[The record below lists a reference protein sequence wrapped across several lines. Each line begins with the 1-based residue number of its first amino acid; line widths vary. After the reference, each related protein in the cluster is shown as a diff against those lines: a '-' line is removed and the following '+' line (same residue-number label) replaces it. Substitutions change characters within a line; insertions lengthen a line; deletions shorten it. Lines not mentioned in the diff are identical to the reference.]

1 MQSEVTPQQPGTVL
15 KETLKMFAGKS
26 TKIIKYFRCLLAAF
40 ICSINLFHW
49 PLNVLNKID
58 YQMRVNSLALT
69 PFSCHVIAR
78 SVPGLNC
85 SKAP

>member
-40 ICSINLFHW
+40 ICSKKTF
-49 PLNVLNKID
+49 
-58 YQMRVNSLALT
+58 SLA
-69 PFSCHVIAR
+69 FERA
-78 SVPGLNC
+78 
-85 SKAP
+85 K